1 MKPTFVLSD
10 GEADVLGR
18 DSVVLQ
24 HLGDD
29 PSLLEDLG
37 GEILQDGSQV
47 DWGEF
52 SHSKVARVVKI

>member
-24 HLGDD
+24 HLRDD
-29 PSLLEDLG
+29 PGLLEHLG
-37 GEILQDGSQV
+37 GEILQDGGQV
-47 DWGEF
+47 DWSEF

>member
-1 MKPTFVLSD
+1 M
-10 GEADVLGR
+10 LGR